1 VLKGIQNG
9 INLPVDSVLPSFAAL
24 RDYGNTSCSTTWYSM
39 AYMETCGKI
48 TKGQTVMQVRGMVG
62 GFMPEYKQAGPY
74 DARAGCV
81 TVLVARNQR

>member
-9 INLPVDSVLPSFAAL
+9 MNLPVDAVLPSFAAL

-48 TKGQTVMQVRGMVG
+48 IKGQTVMQVG
-62 GFMPEYKQAGPY
+62 A
-74 DARAGCV
+74 
-81 TVLVARNQR
+81 LL